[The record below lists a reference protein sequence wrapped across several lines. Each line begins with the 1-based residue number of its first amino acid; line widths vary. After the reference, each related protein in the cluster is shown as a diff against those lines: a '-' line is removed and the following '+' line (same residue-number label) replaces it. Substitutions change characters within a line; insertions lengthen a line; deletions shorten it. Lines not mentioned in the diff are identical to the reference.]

1 MKNMVLSLLVPVI
14 VGPLTFAA
22 MQALK
27 VASATVDKL
36 PPIAKR
42 FAVAVIAVVL
52 TVVGR
57 VTGVDVTCDPESA
70 ENCLALLERDEVKA
84 IIGASLAFALHWVKK
99 LPKDAGK

>member
-57 VTGVDVTCDPESA
+57 VTGVDVACDAEAS
-70 ENCLALLERDEVKA
+70 ENCLALLGRDEVKA
-84 IIGASLAFALHWVKK
+84 IIGASLAFALHWVKN
-99 LPKDAGK
+99 LPKDAVK